1 MKLQDYGINT
11 KGKISGQFKT
21 TCPKCSQDRKKK
33 SDPCLSVNIDEQVWN
48 CHNCGWTG
56 SVNKRKEV
64 VEYVKPAWS
73 NYTELSEKLVRW
85 FADRGITQ
93 KTLIRNKITEGKTYM
108 PQISKEINTIQFNY
122 FNGDEL
128 INIKYRDGSKN
139 FKMVKDAEKIF
150 YGLNDII
157 DSEEIIIVEGEM
169 DKLSFEEAG
178 YKNCISVPNGASNRK
193 MNYLD
198 SCEDILNNVKKVY
211 LATDNDE
218 AGVKLQK
225 ELSRRIGRDK
235 CYIISYP
242 EECKDAN
249 DVIIKYNTIELD
261 KCIQNAQPYPLEGV
275 VSISSISDD
284 IDRLYADGLNKGLT
298 VGHGAVD
305 NTFSFVTSQL
315 TVITGIPT
323 HGKSHFLEH
332 LCMRLSCKHGW
343 KFGVFSPEHFPI
355 ELHFSVLA
363 EKFIGKSFRI
373 TPDYN
378 KMDAQELEY
387 AKEFI
392 NEHYH
397 WIRPDSETFT
407 VDSILDATKSLVM
420 RHGIN
425 AAIIDPWN
433 KISHDFGSGNETTY
447 VNNLL
452 TRLNI
457 FKQKYD
463 IHIFLVAHPRK
474 MMKNHQGMYDVPTL
488 YDIAGSS
495 HFYNQVDNG
504 ITVYRDFR
512 ELKTTIHVQKVKFRH
527 LGMIDA
533 VDFEYNYQNGRFH
546 ELGDYPDN
554 DLYYVKTEDYEFE
567 R

>member
-1 MKLQDYGINT
+1 MTLKDYGINT
-11 KGKISGQFKT
+11 KGRVNGQFKT
-21 TCPKCSQDRKKK
+21 TCPKCSHTRKKK
-33 SDPCLSVNIDEQVWN
+33 KDPCLSVNIDEQVWN
-48 CHNCGWTG
+48 CHNCGWNG
-56 SVNKRKEV
+56 SVIKRKV
-64 VEYVKPAWS
+64 KLEYVKPKWS
-73 NYTELSEKLVRW
+73 NNTELSDKLVKW
-85 FADRGITQ
+85 FASRKITQ
-93 KTLIRNKITEGKTYM
+93 KTLIRNKITEGETYM
-108 PQISKEINTIQFNY
+108 PQIQKNINTIQFNY
-122 FNGDEL
+122 FRDDEL
-128 INIKYRDGSKN
+128 INIKYRDANKN

-150 YGLNDII
+150 YGLNDIY
-157 DSEEIIIVEGEM
+157 EKNVVIIVEGEM

-178 YKNCISVPNGASNRK
+178 YKNCISVPNGASNKK
-193 MNYLD
+193 MQYLD
-198 SCEDILNNVKKVY
+198 TCEEIFSNIKKVY
-211 LATDNDE
+211 LATDNDL
-218 AGVKLQK
+218 AGIDLEK

-235 CYIISYP
+235 CYMVSYP
-242 EECKDAN
+242 TGCKDAN
-249 DVIIKYNTIELD
+249 DVIVKYNIIELE
-261 KCIQNAQPYPLEGV
+261 KCINEAQPYPLEGV
-275 VSISSISDD
+275 VSINSISDD
-284 IDRLYADGLNKGLT
+284 IDRLYTNGLSKGLT
-298 VGHGAVD
+298 VGHGSFD

-332 LCMRLSCKHGW
+332 ICMRLSCQHGW

-373 TPDYN
+373 TPNFD
-378 KMDAQELEY
+378 KMDTQELEY

-397 WIRPDSETFT
+397 WIRPDSETFS

-420 RHGIN
+420 RYGIN
-425 AAIIDPWN
+425 AVIIDPWN

-447 VNNLL
+447 INNLL

-474 MMKNHQGMYDVPTL
+474 MMKNSTGMYDVPTL

-512 ELKTTIHVQKVKFRH
+512 DLKTTVHVQKVKFRH

-546 ELGDYPDN
+546 ELNSMPDN
-554 DLYYVKTEDYEFE
+554 DLYYVKIDNNEFKK
-567 R
+567 

>member
-11 KGKISGQFKT
+11 KGRISGQFKT
-21 TCPKCSQDRKKK
+21 TCPKCSSDRKKK
-33 SDPCLSVNIDEQVWN
+33 KDPCLSVNIDEGIWN

-56 SVNKRKEV
+56 SINKRKKV
-64 VEYVKPAWS
+64 VKYVKPTWNNS
-73 NYTELSEKLVRW
+73 TELSDKLVKW
-85 FADRGITQ
+85 FSDRGITQ
-93 KTLIRNKITEGKTYM
+93 KTLIRNKITEGETYM
-108 PQISKEINTIQFNY
+108 PQVLKETNTIQFNY
-122 FNGDEL
+122 FRDDEL
-128 INIKYRDGSKN
+128 INVKYRDGNKN
-139 FKMVKDAEKIF
+139 FKLVKDAEKIF
-150 YGLNDII
+150 YGINDII
-157 DSEEIIIVEGEM
+157 GVDEIIIVEGEI

-178 YKNCISVPNGASNRK
+178 YNNCISVPNGASNKK
-193 MNYLD
+193 MEYLD
-198 SCEDILNNVKKVY
+198 SCEEILNNINKIY
-211 LATDNDE
+211 LATDNDN
-218 AGVKLQK
+218 AGIDLQK

-235 CYIISYP
+235 CYMINFP
-242 EECKDAN
+242 EGCKDAN
-249 DVIIKYNTIELD
+249 DVITKHNTIELD
-261 KCIQNAQPYPLEGV
+261 NCVKNAQPYPLEGV
-275 VSISSISDD
+275 VSISSISSD
-284 IDRLYADGLNKGLT
+284 IDRLYENGLSKGLT
-298 VGHGAVD
+298 VGHGSFD
-305 NTFSFVTSQL
+305 NIFSFVTSQL

-332 LCMRLSCKHGW
+332 VCMRLSCRHGW
-343 KFGVFSPEHFPI
+343 RFGVFSPEHFPI

-373 TPDYN
+373 TPNYD
-378 KMDAQELEY
+378 KMDSQELEY

-425 AAIIDPWN
+425 AVIIDPWN
-433 KISHDFGSGNETTY
+433 TTY
-447 VNNLL
+447 INNLL

-474 MMKNHQGMYDVPTL
+474 MMKNHSGMYDVPTL

-512 ELKTTIHVQKVKFRH
+512 DLKTTVHVQKVKFRH

-533 VDFEYNYQNGRFH
+533 VEFEYNYQNGRYH
-546 ELGDYPDN
+546 EIGHHPDN
-554 DLYYVKTEDYEFE
+554 DLYHINRGEYEFE
-567 R
+567 K